1 MERSF
6 KGIWI
11 PKDIWLNEKLTLLEK
26 VFLVE
31 IDSLDNDEGCFAS
44 NEYFANFFKLSKNRC
59 SEIIKSLE
67 KKGLVKID
75 YKYKENSKQIEKR
88 IIKVF
93 EKSKGGTRN
102 IEGGIRD
109 IDRGT
114 RNIEGGY
121 SENWEDNNTYINNT
135 VNNIFNN
142 SMHTYDQ
149 AEKIKELKVM
159 YEKNIGL
166 ITGMTAQYIMD
177 MSEII
182 EVDLFKK
189 AIEIAND
196 RGVCTLG
203 YIKGIINRWLSKNI
217 TTLSQAEAYELQK
230 QQQFSQQ
237 KGTNNNG
244 ISTGYIKPVTTE
256 IPVDDEK
263 DEEYYRLLEHCR
275 RISEEI

>member
-275 RISEEI
+275 RLSEEI